1 MNPGRTEPLRSSPLR
16 TRPVFPPAP
25 AIPISTTRVG
35 SRSVPVHAHESESA
49 GETESSTNSQPEDRQ
64 TNDAESILYSASS
77 SLSQQYSPIEDPS
90 RHVSYAPSVR
100 EPIRTSHP
108 GDDILIKYVSLYEK
122 G

>member
-35 SRSVPVHAHESESA
+35 SHSVPVHGHESS

-90 RHVSYAPSVR
+90 RHVQYAPSVR
-100 EPIRTSHP
+100 EPTRTRHP
-108 GDDILIKYVSLYEK
+108 GDDIVIKCLSLYEK